1 MRVQRREIRRHL
13 APKSILSSVKY
24 GKIRLLIDARSI
36 NRMAEEEVRMR
47 PFFRFALVGMVAL
60 GIAPAHAQGPIIPGV
75 TGTMAT
81 EATIKDEHK
90 AANKIV
96 VETEDGVEHV
106 YDAAK
111 GLVVHGGKDPL
122 SGLKPGTTVIIHY
135 TADNT
140 ALEIDRVGTDGLAT
154 AQGMATKID
163 RGKKEITIRYDN
175 GKIEKLKLTDR
186 AAADVGKNIGEDTR
200 IVVYYSDEA
209 GGKVT
214 HYFKSA
220 KVERAAPR

>member
-1 MRVQRREIRRHL
+1 MRATCHL
-13 APKSILSSVKY
+13 
-24 GKIRLLIDARSI
+24 
-36 NRMAEEEVRMR
+36 
-47 PFFRFALVGMVAL
+47 ALVGVVTL
-60 GIAPAHAQGPIIPGV
+60 CVVPAYGQGPAIQGV
-75 TGTMAT
+75 TGTIAT
-81 EATIKDEHK
+81 EATIKAEHK

-106 YDAAK
+106 YDSAK

-122 SGLKPGTTVIIHY
+122 SDLKPGTTVIIHS
-135 TADNT
+135 TAGNM
-140 ALEIDRVGTDGLAT
+140 AQEIDRVGADGLST
-154 AQGMATKID
+154 TEGIATKID

-175 GKIEKLKLTDR
+175 GKIEKLMLTDR
-186 AAADVGKNIGEDTR
+186 AAADVGKNIGADAR

-220 KVERAAPR
+220 KVEKAGQR

>member
-1 MRVQRREIRRHL
+1 MRAICG
-13 APKSILSSVKY
+13 LS
-24 GKIRLLIDARSI
+24 
-36 NRMAEEEVRMR
+36 
-47 PFFRFALVGMVAL
+47 LVGMVAL
-60 GIAPAHAQGPIIPGV
+60 GIAPAHAQGPAIHGF
-75 TGTMAT
+75 TGTVAT

-106 YDAAK
+106 YDSAK
-111 GLVVHGGKDPL
+111 GLVIHGGKGPL
-122 SGLKPGTTVIIHY
+122 SDLKPGTTVIIHY

-140 ALEIDRVGTDGLAT
+140 AQEIDRVGADGLST
-154 AQGMATKID
+154 TEGIATKID

-175 GKIEKLKLTDR
+175 GKIEKLMLTDR
-186 AAADVGKNIGEDTR
+186 AAADVGKNIGADAR

-220 KVERAAPR
+220 KVEKAGQR

>member
-1 MRVQRREIRRHL
+1 MR
-13 APKSILSSVKY
+13 APC
-24 GKIRLLIDARSI
+24 
-36 NRMAEEEVRMR
+36 
-47 PFFRFALVGMVAL
+47 PFAFLGMVVI
-60 GIAPAHAQGPIIPGV
+60 GIAPAYAQPPIHGV
-75 TGTMAT
+75 TGTIAT
-81 EATIKDEHK
+81 EATIKSEHK

-96 VETEDGVEHV
+96 VATEDGVEHV

-122 SGLKPGTTVIIHY
+122 SDLKPGTTVIIHY

-140 ALEIDRVGTDGLAT
+140 AREIDRVGPGGLSTTEGVAT
-154 AQGMATKID
+154 RID
-163 RGKKEITIRYDN
+163 RGEKEITIRYDN

-186 AAADVGKNIGEDTR
+186 AAADVGTAIGEDTR

-214 HYFKSA
+214 HYFK
-220 KVERAAPR
+220 KR

>member
-1 MRVQRREIRRHL
+1 MRAFWHL
-13 APKSILSSVKY
+13 QV
-24 GKIRLLIDARSI
+24 
-36 NRMAEEEVRMR
+36 
-47 PFFRFALVGMVAL
+47 VGMLAL
-60 GIAPAHAQGPIIPGV
+60 GIAPTYAQGPAIPGFN
-75 TGTMAT
+75 GTMAT
-81 EATIKDEHK
+81 EATIKDERK

-96 VETEDGVEHV
+96 VETEDGIEHI

-111 GLVVHGGKDPL
+111 GVVVHGGKDPL
-122 SGLKPGTTVIIHY
+122 SDLKPGTTVIIHY

-140 ALEIDRVGTDGLAT
+140 VQEIDRVDAGGLST
-154 AQGMATKID
+154 TEGMATKID
-163 RGKKEITIRYDN
+163 RGKKEITVRYDN

-220 KVERAAPR
+220 KVQKARPH